1 MGNAK
6 NISYFLSVAFFLQ
19 LTLASCNSSNDQS
32 TLESQLTNFSAALAK
47 GDTATLRALCT
58 ADFVL
63 LDEGKIYDLN
73 QLFASIKTAL
83 DSNSMTRKPVDPKIT
98 MRDNSAWAYYKVS
111 GELRT
116 KTQTIP
122 LSLLESVVLD
132 KTDGGW
138 KIAQVSTMSIT
149 ND

>member
-1 MGNAK
+1 MSITKHN
-6 NISYFLSVAFFLQ
+6 SYFLSAVFLLQFAF
-19 LTLASCNSSNDQS
+19 ASCNSSSDQS

-47 GDTATLRALCT
+47 GDTATLRTLCT
-58 ADFVL
+58 TDFVL

-73 QLFASIKTAL
+73 QLFASIKTVL
-83 DSNSMTRKPVDPKIT
+83 DSNSMTRMPVDPKIT
-98 MRDNSAWAYYKVS
+98 MRDESAWAYYKVS

-138 KIAQVSTMSIT
+138 KIAQVSTMSIS

>member
-1 MGNAK
+1 MPTQKKIAL
-6 NISYFLSVAFFLQ
+6 IQ
-19 LTLASCNSSNDQS
+19 LLLLGIVINSCNSDNAQS
-32 TLESQLTNFSAALAK
+32 TIESQLTNFSAALAK
-47 GDTATLRALCT
+47 ADTATLRGLCST
-58 ADFVL
+58 DFVL

-73 QLFASIKTAL
+73 QLFASIKTIL
-83 DSNSMTRKPVDPKIT
+83 DSNSMTRRPVDPKIT
-98 MRDNSAWAYYKVS
+98 MRDESAWAYYKVS

-132 KTDGGW
+132 KTDGTW

-149 ND
+149 NE

>member
-1 MGNAK
+1 MPTQK
-6 NISYFLSVAFFLQ
+6 KIVLIQ
-19 LTLASCNSSNDQS
+19 LLLLGIVINSCNSDNDQS
-32 TLESQLTNFSAALAK
+32 TIESQLTNFSVALAK
-47 GDTATLRALCT
+47 ADTAVLRGLCSP
-58 ADFVL
+58 DFVL

-73 QLFASIKTAL
+73 QLFASIKTVL

-98 MRDNSAWAYYKVS
+98 MRDQSAWAYYKVS

-122 LSLLESVVLD
+122 LSLLESVVLN
-132 KTDGGW
+132 KTDGVW
-138 KIAQVSTMSIT
+138 KIAQVSTMSIS

>member
-1 MGNAK
+1 MATQQK
-6 NISYFLSVAFFLQ
+6 IFLIQ
-19 LTLASCNSSNDQS
+19 LLLLGIGIYACNSDNDKS
-32 TLESQLTNFSAALAK
+32 TIDSQLTNFNTALAK
-47 GDTATLRALCT
+47 GDTATLRTLCT
-58 ADFVL
+58 NDFVL

-73 QLFASIKTAL
+73 QLFASIKTVL
-83 DSNSMTRKPVDPKIT
+83 DSNSMTRMPVDPKIT
-98 MRDNSAWAYYKVS
+98 MRDESAWAYYKVS

-138 KIAQVSTMSIT
+138 KIAQVSTMSIS

>member
-1 MGNAK
+1 MGIK
-6 NISYFLSVAFFLQ
+6 KYSSYLLPAIFLLQ
-19 LTLASCNSSNDQS
+19 LATTSCNSSNDQS

-47 GDTATLRALCT
+47 GDTAALRSLCT
-58 ADFVL
+58 TDFVL
-63 LDEGKIYDLN
+63 LDEGKIHDLN
-73 QLFASIKTAL
+73 QLFASIKTVL
-83 DSNSMTRKPVDPKIT
+83 DSNSMTRMPVDPKIT
-98 MRDNSAWAYYKVS
+98 MRDESAWAYYKVS

-122 LSLLESVVLD
+122 LSLLESVVFD
-132 KTDGGW
+132 KTDGSW